1 MTLKAD
7 NLSNIKRPVLL
18 LIVLVSLL
26 LNACKKQQYAL
37 PVNVGTIRFSAS
49 AYTLERNAA
58 QPLTVTLPLSLPLE
72 QDATATVTIDNSGT
86 AVSSQYT
93 LAPAIPAGGLTINL
107 ANGATEAAFTVTSL
121 ENFEGDIT
129 IVFKITSATGGLT
142 VANANASTTVTIKGK
157 PIILPT
163 ITTSVSSLD
172 DFKNVNSG
180 TVSASKSFTVTG
192 VKLTAP
198 VTVTAPASYKVSLD
212 NVTFTNSV
220 SITAAAAMAAP
231 VTVYARF
238 APTTGVNQT
247 IAGSISLSSG
257 VLSGSVAVTGN
268 ESGNAMPGI
277 LIMSEDFNYGST
289 AGTLTGVNGG
299 NWAVFSG
306 TVNPIKYVVPG
317 LTFAG
322 YAGSGVGG
330 GVISENGSGS
340 REDQSRTFVTQTSG
354 TIYVAQLVNIT
365 TAAAGSDF
373 FTSLRDPAGAYFNRL
388 YVKDDGGK
396 PAIGL
401 GKSSATTVYS
411 PLTLSYGTT
420 YLVITKYDFASGLS
434 SLYVLNGAIPVLEPA
449 NADATTDT
457 GTAPASLVNIII
469 RQNTVALTTSFDGI
483 RVATSW
489 KQAVG
494 L

>member
-1 MTLKAD
+1 MTLKAA

-18 LIVLVSLL
+18 LVVLVGLL
-26 LNACKKQQYAL
+26 LNACKKQQNEL

-72 QDATATVTIDNSGT
+72 QDATATVMIDNSGT

-107 ANGATEAAFTVTSL
+107 AKGATEAVFTVTSL

-142 VANANASTTVTIKGK
+142 ISNTNAGTTVTIKGK
-157 PIILPT
+157 PIILPA
-163 ITTSVSSLD
+163 ITTSVNSLD

-212 NVTFTNSV
+212 DVTFTNSV

-238 APTTGVNQT
+238 APATGVNQT
-247 IAGSISLSSG
+247 IAGSISLASG

-268 ESGNAMPGI
+268 ESGNAAPGI

-289 AGTLTGVNGG
+289 AGNLKDVNGG
-299 NWAVFSG
+299 NWSVFSG
-306 TVNPIKYVVPG
+306 SVNPIKYVVPG

-340 REDQSRTFVTQTSG
+340 REDQFRTFATQTSG
-354 TIYVAQLVNIT
+354 TIYVAQLVNIA
-365 TAAAGSDF
+365 TAAGGDF
-373 FTSLRDPAGAYFNRL
+373 FTSLRDPAGGYFNRL

-401 GKSSATTVYS
+401 GKSTATTAYS
-411 PLTLSYGTT
+411 PQALSYGTT

-434 SLYVLNGAIPVLEPA
+434 SLYVLSGAIPVLEPA

-457 GTAPASLVNIII
+457 GTGPVSLVNVII